1 MGREA
6 NTLSMDI
13 INNALT
19 PFILVA
25 GVIVLTFV
33 IVIFVREQRIGPLV
47 AFSLMGFFVLIGF
60 PTILKRISE
69 TLSTSGDSKDESSK
83 PSPSS
88 KTTPSSEASPS
99 PSPSET
105 SSPAPQAPES
115 TTNWGEVWM
124 IVAIVAVGIIVLVVA
139 VWLAVTLVRRSKVKH
154 QEYVEAR
161 EKTKAEKKR
170 QEALRKQVAKAWEE
184 ATSKHDKLDA
194 EYLSYQKDLSL
205 IAQYPLMTDLAV
217 PLTKK
222 AVRAMT
228 EARNQRP
235 SLAPS
240 EMDSVDGYRAAVT
253 SFELALRAAV
263 SNAKREGL
271 KNFSEHEQKDLRQV
285 QDLLRMA
292 EDKAGSPH
300 ERRSAYERAIKTLQE
315 ILGEVPEDA
324 LLEIE
329 AQAKEDGILLAIMA

>member
-25 GVIVLTFV
+25 GVIVLTFC

-47 AFSLMGFFVLIGF
+47 AFSIMGFFVLIGF
-60 PTILKRISE
+60 PTILKRIPE

>member
-1 MGREA
+1 MPMFG
-6 NTLSMDI
+6 I
-13 INNALT
+13 I
-19 PFILVA
+19 
-25 GVIVLTFV
+25 
-33 IVIFVREQRIGPLV
+33 IFVREKRIGPLI
-47 AFSLMGFFVLIGF
+47 AFSIMGFLLIGL
-60 PTILKRISE
+60 PTILNTLISGFDKD
-69 TLSTSGDSKDESSK
+69 LAISGDPKDESST
-83 PSPSS
+83 PSPSN
-88 KTTPSSEASPS
+88 KATPTSEASPS
-99 PSPSET
+99 SSPSET

-124 IVAIVAVGIIVLVVA
+124 IVAIIAVGIIALVVA
-139 VWLAVTLVRRSKVKH
+139 VWLAITLVRRSKVKH

-161 EKTKAEKKR
+161 EKAKAEKKR

>member
-1 MGREA
+1 
-6 NTLSMDI
+6 
-13 INNALT
+13 
-19 PFILVA
+19 
-25 GVIVLTFV
+25 
-33 IVIFVREQRIGPLV
+33 
-47 AFSLMGFFVLIGF
+47 
-60 PTILKRISE
+60 
-69 TLSTSGDSKDESSK
+69 
-83 PSPSS
+83 
-88 KTTPSSEASPS
+88 
-99 PSPSET
+99 
-105 SSPAPQAPES
+105 
-115 TTNWGEVWM
+115 M